1 MQPCEDVRER
11 LLQSE
16 GDRHT
21 ADASG
26 REDGRD
32 GDAVVLEDDE
42 DAHDVDDADEDVV
55 EQRGLREILVR
66 PLKVHGDDAVHRTR
80 KDARDGDDVAREEQ
94 IGQQLRQ
101 GRRDLDGLD
110 RPVEADDEAE
120 EDRYA
125 VHGADKDVF
134 PCALID
140 RKMMVDVAADETV
153 GDDADGECAEDDARR
168 DEKEL
173 DDRLDVKGLQKCKQE
188 GLLS

>member
-1 MQPCEDVRER
+1 MQPREDVGER
-11 LLQSE
+11 LLQGE
-16 GDRHT
+16 GDRHA

-42 DAHDVDDADEDVV
+42 DTHDVDDADEDVV

-80 KDARDGDDVAREEQ
+80 KDTRDGDDVAREEQ
-94 IGQQLRQ
+94 IGQHFRQ
-101 GRRDLDGLD
+101 GRRDLDGID

-120 EDRYA
+120 EDRHA

-134 PCALID
+134 PRALID
-140 RKMMVDVAADETV
+140 RKVMVDVAADEAV
-153 GDDADGECAEDDARR
+153 GDDADRECAEDDAGR
-168 DEKEL
+168 DEKER
-173 DDRLDVKGLQKCKQE
+173 DECLDVKGLQRCKQE